1 MQSQIERMSAALPD
15 GITAGFFVSR
25 SDVAVLARLLDDAG
39 STLRSD
45 VATAHGFLARANIV
59 IASMLQAGGGSVA
72 PPAASGRMAPWQVR
86 RVRAEVEERLHQALP
101 IGELAASVRL
111 SNSHFS
117 RVFRSSFGCSPH
129 AYILL
134 RRIDR
139 AKALISDGTIPLA
152 QIALECGLADQAHL
166 CRMFRRHVGCTP
178 GAWRRQISV

>member
-1 MQSQIERMSAALPD
+1 MQSQTERMSAALPD

-72 PPAASGRMAPWQVR
+72 QPAASGGMAPWQVR
-86 RVRAEVEERLHQALP
+86 RVRAEVEERLHQTLP

-111 SNSHFS
+111 SSSYFS
-117 RVFRSSFGCSPH
+117 RVFRTSFGCSPH
-129 AYILL
+129 AYILV

-152 QIALECGLADQAHL
+152 QIAVECGLADQAHL